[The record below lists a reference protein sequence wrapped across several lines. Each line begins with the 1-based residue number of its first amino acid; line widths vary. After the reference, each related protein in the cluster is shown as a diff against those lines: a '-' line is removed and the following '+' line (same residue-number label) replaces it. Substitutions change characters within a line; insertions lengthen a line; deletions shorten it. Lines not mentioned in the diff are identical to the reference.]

1 MIANDKTH
9 KETVYKLENI
19 IEKVAEG
26 GYGEEIEETGEG
38 EEREEGE
45 VGEEGEEGEGELE
58 EGDEIY
64 DPTREEDEKEYMRE
78 FP

>member
-1 MIANDKTH
+1 M
-9 KETVYKLENI
+9 
-19 IEKVAEG
+19 VAEG
-26 GYGEEIEETGEG
+26 GYGEEIEEIGEG
-38 EEREEGE
+38 EES
-45 VGEEGEEGEGELE
+45 EEGEGELE